1 MNTEFTYDDW
11 LASHHMKKNVLD
23 RIKRSLVP
31 WELIS
36 RIPLETL
43 STDGEG
49 EIATGGNTYTYKF
62 FGEEHPHETR
72 LLRVALK
79 KKETNNLVQKVW

>member
-43 STDGEG
+43 SADGEG
-49 EIATGGNTYTYKF
+49 EITTGGNIYTYKF
-62 FGEEHPHETR
+62 LGE
-72 LLRVALK
+72 
-79 KKETNNLVQKVW
+79 

>member
-49 EIATGGNTYTYKF
+49 K
-62 FGEEHPHETR
+62 
-72 LLRVALK
+72 
-79 KKETNNLVQKVW
+79 